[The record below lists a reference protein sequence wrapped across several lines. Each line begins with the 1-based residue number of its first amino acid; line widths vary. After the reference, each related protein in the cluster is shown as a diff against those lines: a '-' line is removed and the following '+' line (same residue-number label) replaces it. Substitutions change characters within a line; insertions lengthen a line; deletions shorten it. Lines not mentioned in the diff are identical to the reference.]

1 MIFHYRIVIVMLSG
15 VFCVLWC
22 KHRYG
27 KVRKDLYEE
36 KETCDFQ
43 GSSGKYR

>member
-1 MIFHYRIVIVMLSG
+1 MLSG
-15 VFCVLWC
+15 VFCTLWC